1 MSADNYILIK
11 REDKN
16 KIMLGGHYWAGYITN
31 ASTDKGSICFSADSL
46 TEAIYKAKNIDT
58 EYGYRVEDLDEHI
71 T

>member
-31 ASTDKGSICFSADSL
+31 ASTDKGRICF
-46 TEAIYKAKNIDT
+46 
-58 EYGYRVEDLDEHI
+58 
-71 T
+71 